1 MPDVTRVPGRQK
13 SSNEV
18 RKREGRPAG
27 TPHAPATK
35 DEGRRFHHSFFS
47 LFSPHSS
54 SFRLLEPPHSP
65 RLPTATLHPP
75 PLTNRFF
82 SPRRRPP
89 PVPASLLPSSYQLYY
104 SSPHPSS
111 AALVMLALLS
121 SSFHSLVPT
130 TLIP

>member
-47 LFSPHSS
+47 LFSLHSS
-54 SFRLLEPPHSP
+54 SFRLLEPP
-65 RLPTATLHPP
+65 LPPC
-75 PLTNRFF
+75 
-82 SPRRRPP
+82 SRPP
-89 PVPASLLPSSYQLYY
+89 PFIPLLPLIVSSLFLLVVVVLLLFLLRFFHLLTNYITPPLIL
-104 SSPHPSS
+104 PAPPSS
-111 AALVMLALLS
+111 CSPSCPLL
-121 SSFHSLVPT
+121 FIVLFLLH
-130 TLIP
+130 